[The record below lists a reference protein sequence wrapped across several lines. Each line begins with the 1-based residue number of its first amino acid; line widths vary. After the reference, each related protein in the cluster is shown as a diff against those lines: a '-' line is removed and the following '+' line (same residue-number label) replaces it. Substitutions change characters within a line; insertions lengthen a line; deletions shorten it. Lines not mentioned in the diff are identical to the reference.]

1 MTPFAMA
8 KVIAG
13 KEGCPC
19 RYVETVS
26 VLERFKGKTVW
37 EGVVFVFAL
46 DRPPSEVCYGWVD
59 PQAKTLVTVLKRHPV
74 ESPETA
80 VRAYIVSQ
88 SKK

>member
-8 KVIAG
+8 KVIAE

-19 RYVETVS
+19 KYVETVS
-26 VLERFKGKTVW
+26 VVERFKGKTVW
-37 EGVVFVFAL
+37 EGIVFVFAL

-59 PQAKTLVTVLKRHPV
+59 PQAETLVTVLKRPPV

-80 VRAYIVSQ
+80 VRAYII
-88 SKK
+88 SKHKG